1 MADAIKEGRQLP
13 LMPYSWARRRF
24 RAAAPPASA
33 EELAGSAGG
42 LEVTVSVRQRANWPP
57 LTPPAPP
64 APRERPPGDCSLPDL
79 PCSITA
85 LARTPCVHAGPSGS
99 PLPIGLAATY
109 TLLSAAWQRHIV
121 PISLAARGGVGPSRA
136 IPPYLFGKP
145 LHYALCCVC
154 TRSPLVAW
162 AVVCSTSC
170 MGYHRMI

>member
-121 PISLAARGGVGPSRA
+121 PISLAARGGLDPRGPSRRTCSA
-136 IPPYLFGKP
+136 SRCIMLYAVCALDRRSSHGQWCAAPP
-145 LHYALCCVC
+145 
-154 TRSPLVAW
+154 AW
-162 AVVCSTSC
+162 ATI
-170 MGYHRMI
+170 G